1 MCFVCTHFVY
11 THTHI
16 HFSHFTVAAVFVT
29 VYESSTGFPMYMMA
43 MGRFMKSAVRK
54 AICLQ
59 SQSSLHFVQ
68 TALGVWQVAFTK
80 PTQLIAT
87 PGFNVQCICSFVRCV
102 L

>member
-1 MCFVCTHFVY
+1 MKG
-11 THTHI
+11 
-16 HFSHFTVAAVFVT
+16 
-29 VYESSTGFPMYMMA
+29 STGFPMYMMA

-68 TALGVWQVAFTK
+68 AALGVWQVEFTK
-80 PTQLIAT
+80 PTHLIAT
-87 PGFNVQCICSFVRCV
+87 PGFNVQCIYSFVRCV